1 MRAERVRSAWREWRV
16 SRESVRALLGH
27 ITRRRLVGWYLCVV
41 ATLTVLSGVL
51 HGLIAPPLGLVRTF
65 YATSGFSGEPL
76 SQDRTPEISLA
87 FLDQD
92 PTLPRRFISVEWRG
106 FWFLPQA
113 QTVDV
118 YAGADDRVDVVV
130 DGQLVLQRSPR
141 RGMHTIG
148 ETITLSAGSHP
159 VTVRYEQDGGGLHL
173 NVQRAF
179 AGARPAPFTPTR
191 LFPDRPDRVG
201 VLLATGTYWL
211 LRVVVLLW
219 LLSIAG
225 VLVVIG
231 GWTGH
236 RVAHLRPGRRAATL
250 GRNIQRVFVRVTR
263 LTGAQTLHVFA
274 LTALAVAQPLFDVV
288 SREPAFFVARN
299 TTAANLVALVAVVCI
314 ALPMAL
320 VAIEVALARFSA
332 PAASV
337 AHGVVITVLGA
348 ALLLPLLKR
357 AEVLGAAQSITVTL
371 TVAGIAALAYRRFD
385 VVRTFLTLL
394 SPAVV
399 VVPAVFLMNA
409 DVRGAVVRTDD
420 LFSSVHPADAPPIV
434 MVVFDEFP
442 VSSLLDGH
450 REIDQV
456 RYPNFARLATTATWY
471 RNAST
476 VSSQTMWAVPA
487 IVTGQYPVQQNSVPT
502 RRYYPNNL
510 FTMLRESYRMIT
522 FGRFLQLCPTDSC
535 GYDLEVRDSLSALV
549 ADLGIVYLHVISP
562 DSIAA
567 QLPPILGD
575 WRDFAR
581 RRQFRNEDG
590 ERRWNDRTS
599 ELDRF
604 LETIT
609 PDREGRLYFLHTL
622 LPHMP
627 FEYVPSGHR
636 YRAPDYQA
644 HEEDGERLFLKS
656 DPWLPRVLQQRH
668 LLQVGFV
675 DRFIG
680 DLVDRLRAQG
690 IYDETLIILT
700 ADHGTSFHHGRPRRS
715 FTEGTRAD
723 VMMVPLIVKFPGQAA
738 GLVSDQNVETVDIVP
753 TIASVLSTT
762 VPYDV
767 DGRSLVDVT
776 QPDRPHKTFIQR
788 SATRV
793 RLEKHGP
800 SLDDRDVGL
809 EQKLLDFEAGVYA
822 LGPHASLV
830 GLELSTLEAPVRTD
844 ISIRLDDPSP
854 FLTVDLESHTLPL
867 FVRGALPH
875 GIEERVSVAIAVNGV
890 VVATTQSYLEHD
902 EWVVASMIPEGALTP
917 GANDVQVLIIDGGA
931 EEPVMRSAGPGP
943 P

>member
-1 MRAERVRSAWREWRV
+1 MRAERVRSAWRAGRV

-27 ITRRRLVGWYLCVV
+27 ITRRRLVRWYLCVV
-41 ATLTVLSGVL
+41 VTLTVLSGAL
-51 HGLIAPPLGLVRTF
+51 HGVIAPPLGLVRTF

-76 SQDRTPEISLA
+76 SQDRTTEISLA

-92 PTLPRRFISVEWRG
+92 PTLPRRFISVSWDG

-130 DGQLVLQRSPR
+130 DGQLVLQRNPR
-141 RGMHTIG
+141 LGRRTIS
-148 ETITLSAGSHP
+148 ETVTLSAGPHWF
-159 VTVRYEQDGGGLHL
+159 TVRYEQDGGAMRL

-179 AGARPAPFTPTR
+179 AGARPAPFSPTR
-191 LFPDRPDRVG
+191 LFPKVPNVQDVW
-201 VLLATGTYWL
+201 LATGTYWL

-236 RVAHLRPGRRAATL
+236 RVAHWRPGRRAATL
-250 GRNIQRVFVRVTR
+250 GRNIQRVVGRVTR
-263 LTGAQTLHVFA
+263 LPGAQTLHVFA

-320 VAIEVALARFSA
+320 VAIEVALARVSA
-332 PAASV
+332 TAARV

-399 VVPAVFLMNA
+399 VVPAVFLMHA

-420 LFSSVHPADAPPIV
+420 RFSSVHPADTPPIV
-434 MVVFDEFP
+434 LVVFDELP

-487 IVTGQYPVQQNSVPT
+487 IVTGQYPVQQNAVPT

-575 WRDFAR
+575 WRDLAR
-581 RRQFRNEDG
+581 RRRFRNEDG
-590 ERRWNDRTS
+590 ERRRNDRTS

-636 YRAPDYQA
+636 YRAPGYQA

-690 IYDETLIILT
+690 IYDETLIIIT
-700 ADHGTSFHHGRPRRS
+700 ADHGTSFHHGRPRRR

-800 SLDDRDVGL
+800 SLDDRYVGL

-830 GLELSTLEAPVRTD
+830 GLELSTLEVPVRTD

-867 FVRGALPH
+867 FVRGALPN

>member
-1 MRAERVRSAWREWRV
+1 MCRSDVDGPQRSPARVDRATHGSRSH
-16 SRESVRALLGH
+16 LLRH
-27 ITRRRLVGWYLCVV
+27 QW
-41 ATLTVLSGVL
+41 
-51 HGLIAPPLGLVRTF
+51 
-65 YATSGFSGEPL
+65 FSGEPL
-76 SQDRTPEISLA
+76 SQDRTTEISLA

-92 PTLPRRFISVEWRG
+92 PTLPRRFISVSWDG

-113 QTVDV
+113 QTVVV
-118 YAGADDRVDVVV
+118 YAGADDRVDVLV
-130 DGQLVLQRSPR
+130 DGQLVLQRNPR
-141 RGMHTIG
+141 LGMHTIS
-148 ETITLSAGSHP
+148 ETVTLSAGPHWF
-159 VTVRYEQDGGGLHL
+159 TVRYEQDGGAMRL

-191 LFPDRPDRVG
+191 LFPKVPNVQDVR
-201 VLLATGTYWL
+201 LATGTYWL

-231 GWTGH
+231 GWTWH
-236 RVAHLRPGRRAATL
+236 RVAHSRPWRRAANL
-250 GRNIQRVFVRVTR
+250 GRKIQSVFVRVWTWHRVAHSRPWRRAANLGRKIQSVFVRVTR
-263 LTGAQTLHVFA
+263 LTVAQTLHVFA
-274 LTALAVAQPLFDVV
+274 LTALAVAHPLFDVV
-288 SREPAFFVARN
+288 SREPAFLVARN
-299 TTAANLVALVAVVCI
+299 TTTTHLVVLVALVCF
-314 ALPMAL
+314 ALPA
-320 VAIEVALARFSA
+320 VIVSGEVALARVSARAARVAHGMILTTLGGALLMPLMKRADVLASA
-332 PAASV
+332 PATA
-337 AHGVVITVLGA
+337 A
-348 ALLLPLLKR
+348 ALL
-357 AEVLGAAQSITVTL
+357 
-371 TVAGIAALAYRRFD
+371 VAGTGVIAYHRSGG
-385 VVRTFLTLL
+385 VRSFMTAL
-394 SPAVV
+394 SPAIV
-399 VVPAVFLMNA
+399 VVPAAFLLNPVVWEA
-409 DVRGAVVRTDD
+409 AVRTDD

-434 MVVFDEFP
+434 IVVFDEFP
-442 VSSLLDGH
+442 VSSLLDGN
-450 REIDQV
+450 REIDRV

-476 VSSQTMWAVPA
+476 VSSQTVWAVPA
-487 IVTGQYPVQQNSVPT
+487 IVTGQYPVQQNAVPT

-581 RRQFRNEDG
+581 RRQFRIEDG

-599 ELDRF
+599 EFDRF

-622 LPHMP
+622 MPHMP

-636 YRAPDYQA
+636 YRAPDYQG

-690 IYDETLIILT
+690 IYDETLIIIT

-767 DGRSLVDVT
+767 DGRSLLDVT
-776 QPDRPHKTFIQR
+776 QPDRTHKTFIQR

-793 RLEKHGP
+793 SLEKHGP
-800 SLDDRDVGL
+800 SLDDQYVGL
-809 EQKLLDFEAGVYA
+809 EQKLLDFESGLYA

-830 GLELSTLEAPVRTD
+830 GLELSTLEAPASTD
-844 ISIRLDDPSP
+844 ISIRLDDPSQ

-867 FVRGALPH
+867 FVRGALPN

-902 EWVVASMIPEGALTP
+902 EWVVASMIPEGALTS

-931 EEPVMRSAGPGP
+931 EEPVMRSAVPGP

>member
-1 MRAERVRSAWREWRV
+1 MILTTLGG
-16 SRESVRALLGH
+16 ALLMPLMK
-27 ITRRRLVGWYLCVV
+27 R
-41 ATLTVLSGVL
+41 ADVL
-51 HGLIAPPLGLVRTF
+51 A
-65 YATSGFSGEPL
+65 
-76 SQDRTPEISLA
+76 
-87 FLDQD
+87 
-92 PTLPRRFISVEWRG
+92 
-106 FWFLPQA
+106 
-113 QTVDV
+113 
-118 YAGADDRVDVVV
+118 
-130 DGQLVLQRSPR
+130 
-141 RGMHTIG
+141 
-148 ETITLSAGSHP
+148 
-159 VTVRYEQDGGGLHL
+159 
-173 NVQRAF
+173 
-179 AGARPAPFTPTR
+179 
-191 LFPDRPDRVG
+191 
-201 VLLATGTYWL
+201 
-211 LRVVVLLW
+211 
-219 LLSIAG
+219 
-225 VLVVIG
+225 
-231 GWTGH
+231 
-236 RVAHLRPGRRAATL
+236 
-250 GRNIQRVFVRVTR
+250 
-263 LTGAQTLHVFA
+263 
-274 LTALAVAQPLFDVV
+274 
-288 SREPAFFVARN
+288 
-299 TTAANLVALVAVVCI
+299 
-314 ALPMAL
+314 
-320 VAIEVALARFSA
+320 SA
-332 PAASV
+332 PATA
-337 AHGVVITVLGA
+337 A
-348 ALLLPLLKR
+348 ALL
-357 AEVLGAAQSITVTL
+357 
-371 TVAGIAALAYRRFD
+371 VAGTGVIAYHRSGG
-385 VVRTFLTLL
+385 VRSFMTAL
-394 SPAVV
+394 SPAIV
-399 VVPAVFLMNA
+399 VVPAAFLLNPVVWEA
-409 DVRGAVVRTDD
+409 AVRTDD

-434 MVVFDEFP
+434 IVVFDEFP
-442 VSSLLDGH
+442 VSSLLDGN
-450 REIDQV
+450 REIDRV

-476 VSSQTMWAVPA
+476 VSSQTVWAVPA
-487 IVTGQYPVQQNSVPT
+487 IVTGQYPVQQNAVPT

-510 FTMLRESYRMIT
+510 FTMLSESYRMTI

-581 RRQFRNEDG
+581 RRRFRNEDG
-590 ERRWNDRTS
+590 ERRRNDRTS
-599 ELDRF
+599 EFDRF

-622 LPHMP
+622 MPHMP

-636 YRAPDYQA
+636 YQAPDYQG

-690 IYDETLIILT
+690 IYDETLIIIT

-767 DGRSLVDVT
+767 DGRSLLDVT
-776 QPDRPHKTFIQR
+776 QPDRTHKTFIQR

-793 RLEKHGP
+793 SLEKHGP
-800 SLDDRDVGL
+800 SLDDRYVGL
-809 EQKLLDFEAGVYA
+809 EQKLLDFESGLYA

-830 GLELSTLEAPVRTD
+830 GLELSTLEAPVSND
-844 ISIRLDDPSP
+844 ISIRLDDPSQ

-867 FVRGALPH
+867 LVRGALPN

-931 EEPVMRSAGPGP
+931 EEPVMRSAVPGP